1 MREYCLVNRTDKTVL
16 EIKGMGT
23 QHINRGRA
31 RPHVPTTLPL
41 GAVGTTGS
49 VVRLLRFSLIVSS
62 LLAIPGFSEPSPKG
76 RRLDGNNVIGL
87 WLMGQSLCE
96 GSQSLPIVTPEATG
110 WGNLAFRRGVR
121 TWIFGEHSA
130 KPAGRADEQFTLVP
144 LTAAA
149 RGGLGETIAN
159 GLADHLTATLF
170 DSKQPSPT
178 DRPGTRFLVAYAG
191 QGGRL
196 IDELSQIDQS
206 RDPRTPESRRHG
218 GGYYRTSLDD
228 TRRAR
233 NRAQSLGKGFEI
245 AALVWMQGEANGGP
259 TGGIHPSRW
268 DTELPRPEGQQWYRD
283 RLIAYRKQWSHD
295 LQAITGQKGE
305 IPMFTYQTL
314 GPAGEA
320 QLMAADRDP
329 HITMV
334 GPHYM
339 VPSGINSRYAGRYGD
354 AIHLAADGERWYGEQ
369 VAKVVHRVLIDG
381 EDWHPLRPLKARVD
395 SSRSSVVIDF
405 HVPRPPLM
413 IDTRFLPRQQHL
425 RNKNFSS
432 NCGFKIRNATG
443 DIPMIASVEVDSP
456 TSIRI
461 HLVEPLEKGIDY
473 NLSYGLPYSGA
484 IGTIAHL
491 RKGPLVDE
499 QDTTE
504 ILIPGEPSDPL
515 RLLVN
520 EGAFTAANTMAG
532 NAYAQATIRHLYQ
545 ENGSTVLRF
554 ENRELRNG
562 VNFAVGQSLISLR
575 PFPYGNLRDS
585 DPEKAIYTFADDTY
599 GKRAGQP
606 YPLWNW
612 CVLFNQFPVSEK

>member
-1 MREYCLVNRTDKTVL
+1 
-16 EIKGMGT
+16 
-23 QHINRGRA
+23 
-31 RPHVPTTLPL
+31 
-41 GAVGTTGS
+41 
-49 VVRLLRFSLIVSS
+49 
-62 LLAIPGFSEPSPKG
+62 
-76 RRLDGNNVIGL
+76 
-87 WLMGQSLCE
+87 MGQSLCE
-96 GSQSLPIVTPEATG
+96 GSQSLPLVTPNDTG
-110 WGNLAFRRGVR
+110 SGNYAFKRGVR
-121 TWIFGEHSA
+121 TWISGDHSD
-130 KPAGRADEQFTLVP
+130 KPEERADGDFALVP
-144 LTAAA
+144 LTSAQY
-149 RGGLGETIAN
+149 GGLGETIAN
-159 GLADHLTATLF
+159 GLADHLTAALATDQKTETL
-170 DSKQPSPT
+170 P
-178 DRPGTRFLVAYAG
+178 RFLSAYAG
-191 QGGRL
+191 QGGRM
-196 IDELSQIDQS
+196 IDELSNLDQS
-206 RDPRTPESRRHG
+206 TDARTPVSRQNG
-218 GGYYRTSLDD
+218 GGYYQTSLDD
-228 TRRAR
+228 ARRAR
-233 NRAQSLGKGFEI
+233 KQAKSLGKGFEI
-245 AALVWMQGEANGGP
+245 GALVWMQGEANGGP
-259 TGGIHPSRW
+259 TGGINPSRW
-268 DTELPRPEGQQWYRD
+268 GEELPRPESQEWYRD
-283 RLIAYRKQWSHD
+283 RLISYRKKWSHD
-295 LQAITGQKGE
+295 LQKITGQTGE

-369 VAKVVHRVLIDG
+369 VAKVVHRVLVQG
-381 EDWHPLRPLKARVD
+381 EQWQPLRPRRAWRD
-395 SSRSSVVIDF
+395 PSQNSVLVVF
-405 HVPRPPLM
+405 HVPRPPLVL
-413 IDTRFLPRQQHL
+413 DVNFLARQQYQAGEG
-425 RNKNFSS
+425 FSS
-432 NCGFKIRNATG
+432 LCGFKIRNATG

-575 PFPYGNLRDS
+575 SFPYGNLRDS